1 MVGAILRWVLC
12 ARGEIAPGVAALH
25 STCKD
30 ARTNDEDGLFMAAN
44 TLQSRLIYFSLA
56 SRKRLI
62 VDLTVSADAVFKE

>member
-12 ARGEIAPGVAALH
+12 ARGEIAPGVAVLH
-25 STCKD
+25 STCKE
-30 ARTNDEDGLFMAAN
+30 ARTNEEDGLFMAAN

>member
-1 MVGAILRWVLC
+1 MVGALLRRVLRT
-12 ARGEIAPGVAALH
+12 RGEIAPSLAVLRN
-25 STCKD
+25 TCKD
-30 ARTNDEDGLFMAAN
+30 ARTNDNDGLLMAAN

>member
-1 MVGAILRWVLC
+1 MVGAILRRVLR
-12 ARGEIAPGVAALH
+12 ARGEIAPSLAVLH
-25 STCKD
+25 NTCKG
-30 ARTNDEDGLFMAAN
+30 ARTNDNNGFFMAAN